1 VRLLLSAEIKGSH
14 VVSRAFTPNVSFWQ
28 TDKLFINIKISNLIL
43 FKTKQNRQRLDLHFS
58 INNTEIDRVNEVL
71 FLGVIL
77 DEHLSWQSQIQNV
90 ARKISKSV
98 GII

>member
-1 VRLLLSAEIKGSH
+1 MRLLLSAEIKGPH
-14 VVSRAFTPNVSFWQ
+14 VVSRTFTPNVSFWQ
-28 TDKLFINIKISNLIL
+28 TDKLFINIKISNMIL